1 MKRPFLKTVKTESIT
16 IKVDRASAT
25 EMVDLGSILSQIKP
39 KTIKLDIHSFY
50 VGRLKWKKS
59 NIKQPM
65 CVVDKQEASLV
76 DQKVLSLSLGRD
88 NLYRWRYSY
97 TDAI

>member
-25 EMVDLGSILSQIKP
+25 EMVDLRSILSQIKP

-50 VGRLKWKKS
+50 VGRL
-59 NIKQPM
+59 
-65 CVVDKQEASLV
+65 E
-76 DQKVLSLSLGRD
+76 
-88 NLYRWRYSY
+88 
-97 TDAI
+97 